1 MITKRGSID
10 ESPILLSQYCKREQ
24 YDSATKIFRIL
35 GVTIKF
41 ASVVYIM
48 NFEFGTNLQSF
59 GRNVIQI
66 MICLNFT

>member
-1 MITKRGSID
+1 MIIKRGSID
-10 ESPILLSQYCKREQ
+10 KSPILLSQYCKREQ
-24 YDSATKIFRIL
+24 YDSATKIFLIS
-35 GVTIKF
+35 GAPIIF
-41 ASVVYIM
+41 ASAVYIM